1 MSDLKIKAIK
11 PIRHMGVE
19 YKPGDEFETADL
31 FARGFE
37 KRGMAEPVE
46 KPKPKPKGK

>member
-1 MSDLKIKAIK
+1 MKIKAIK
-11 PIRHMGVE
+11 PIRHMGEE

-37 KRGMAEPVE
+37 KRGMAEPVKE
-46 KPKPKPKGK
+46 KKSKPKEK